1 MAFGPVLLEGKHLK
15 SEICSFRCILLM
27 LAYFQKRGPQRSVD
41 CIVSAAFI
49 ITLCLV
55 SFLCMELL
63 KVCRNTRTN

>member
-1 MAFGPVLLEGKHLK
+1 
-15 SEICSFRCILLM
+15 M
-27 LAYFQKRGPQRSVD
+27 LQLSQKRGPQRSVD

-63 KVCRNTRTN
+63 KVKKKLKNLRLEIVQLLLHF

>member
-1 MAFGPVLLEGKHLK
+1 
-15 SEICSFRCILLM
+15 M
-27 LAYFQKRGPQRSVD
+27 LQLSQKRGPQRSVD

-63 KVCRNTRTN
+63 KVEKLKNLRLEIVQLLLHF